1 MKNVISVFFLSEKEM
16 DSYQILR
23 EVGSG
28 SYGRVYLAIDLRN
41 NKQVAIKTISLND
54 SSNREVD
61 DLNQLAYPNCHP
73 YVVCYLNSFIANNSL
88 NIVTDYIEG
97 PDVINYVQPLR
108 LVNQRQTLYECGRIL
123 LKSML
128 LALQYIHSKGI
139 IHNDIKPGNIMVS
152 KDRVPILIDFGIACR
167 NFPVCKEMMGTSL
180 YLPPEAILTE
190 TRYYA
195 SDLWS
200 LAATVYEVI
209 TGTNIWSLNTYLH
222 TPTQLMEEVI
232 RRFQQGSLPNR
243 LVTNDAVM
251 DGIVNNF
258 LQYDPFQRMSVNQAL
273 SLL

>member
-1 MKNVISVFFLSEKEM
+1 ME
-16 DSYQILR
+16 SYQILK
-23 EVGSG
+23 EVGHG

-41 NKQVAIKTISLND
+41 NQQVAIKTIPLND
-54 SSNREVD
+54 SSNREAQ
-61 DLNQLAYPNCHP
+61 DLSQLAYPSCHP
-73 YVVCYLNSFIANNSL
+73 YVVCYFNSFIANNNL

-97 PDVINYVQPLR
+97 PDIINYVQPFR
-108 LVNQRQTLYECGRIL
+108 LINQRQTLYECGRVL
-123 LKSML
+123 LHTML

-139 IHNDIKPGNIMVS
+139 IHNDIKPGNIIVN
-152 KDRVPILIDFGIACR
+152 KNRVPILIDFGIACR
-167 NFPVCKEMMGTSL
+167 SFPQCQEMMGTSL

-200 LAATVYEVI
+200 LAATVYEVV

-232 RRFQQGSLPNR
+232 KRFQQGSLPNR
-243 LVTNDAVM
+243 LVTSDPVM
-251 DGIVNNF
+251 DQIVNNF

-273 SLL
+273 LLL